1 MSEREFKKFDT
12 FAQTDYFV
20 RLAQDP
26 RVFVREDGSHDV
38 VLTFVDTSRFDN
50 LEDLWVDARVRAYLA
65 DRAKKLRKGDT
76 VQVIGKLR
84 FKRMK
89 NGDYRGKIYDAVFN
103 ALHSLAERE
112 EMQPTGTE
120 EPNFE

>member
-50 LEDLWVDARVRAYLA
+50 LEDLWVDARVRSYLA

-84 FKRMK
+84 FKKMK
-89 NGDYRGKIYDAVFN
+89 SGEYRGKIYDAVFN
-103 ALHSLAERE
+103 ALHSLAERDE
-112 EMQPTGTE
+112 IQPAGAE